1 MGSTFDNFGV
11 KEQTVIQKTA
21 NITIQV
27 IGEVVEQT
35 TMDIKSKVKEALEE
49 LEYEEGVIAFG

>member
-1 MGSTFDNFGV
+1 M